1 VGAAE
6 ADSLSAETIRQNLS
20 RAAREWL
27 QQLTVLD
34 ETDSTNAVLA
44 RLPDTQ
50 RHAHAVLADAQTAG
64 RGRRERRWHSP
75 AGGNI
80 YLSLGWRFA
89 AGTAQLSN
97 LPLLAALCVCA
108 ALDRAGLRGHGVK
121 WPNDVLI
128 GPAKLAGILV
138 ESQSRPDR
146 SVLAVIGVGLN
157 VRMPGSADAPAA
169 IGQPWTDLVS
179 HLPAERRGIS
189 RNRLAADLLDELVPA
204 CERFAREGFAPYR
217 EEWARRDLLA
227 GRRVALEEN
236 GAARCGTALGIDDSG
251 GLAVDLDDIGQQ
263 VLHAADVSILD
274 A

>member
-1 VGAAE
+1 VGAVIGDA
-6 ADSLSAETIRQNLS
+6 LSADAIRQGLS
-20 RAAREWL
+20 PAARERL
-27 QQLTVLD
+27 QRLTVLR

-44 RLPDTQ
+44 RLPEAE
-50 RHAHAVLADAQTAG
+50 RHAHAVLAETQTAG
-64 RGRRERRWHSP
+64 RGRRQRRWHSP

-89 AGTAQLSN
+89 AGAPQLSN

-157 VRMPGSADAPAA
+157 VRMPGAA
-169 IGQPWTDLVS
+169 TAIDRPWTDLVS
-179 HLPAERRGIS
+179 HLPADRRGIS
-189 RNRLAADLLDELVPA
+189 RNRVAADLLDDLVPA
-204 CERFAREGFAPYR
+204 CERFASEGFAPFR
-217 EEWARRDLLA
+217 DEWMRRDLLA
-227 GRRVALEEN
+227 GRRIALEEN
-236 GAARCGTALGIDDSG
+236 GAARRGTALGIDDSG